1 MTASTS
7 GAPPAAF
14 HPDCASQP
22 ALTDRIALVRAQ
34 LAPIGSRRALLDS
47 YRRESLC
54 RLASPV
60 ESAESDVEVLGIAY
74 ALRWAELAPGEPSV
88 ETDDG
93 ESPAEGR

>member
-1 MTASTS
+1 M
-7 GAPPAAF
+7 
-14 HPDCASQP
+14 
-22 ALTDRIALVRAQ
+22 TDRIALVRAQ

-60 ESAESDVEVLGIAY
+60 QSAECDVEVLGIAY
-74 ALRWAELAPGEPSV
+74 ALRWAELAPG
-88 ETDDG
+88 DDG